1 MNELAAYFSTISS
14 AHRSL
19 ILVSGI
25 AFFWLIE
32 NAFPLFQFQYKKW
45 KHAGINFFLTFT
57 TILVNFCLAF
67 ILLFATQLT
76 HENNFGILNW
86 IPEIPLWLFAI
97 IGLLLLDLISAY
109 LVHWIQHRVKWL
121 WRFHLIHH
129 SDTWVDTTS
138 ANRHHPGE
146 SVIRFVFTTIGV
158 ILVGSPMWLV
168 FLYQTLSV
176 VATQFNH
183 ANIKFPKKLDAFL
196 SYIIVSPNMHKIHH
210 HYVLPYTDSNY
221 GNIFSIWDR
230 LFGTYLFM
238 PVEDIQFGI
247 DTHMKSEENNKL
259 RHLLQIPFQKKLD
272 KK

>member
-1 MNELAAYFSTISS
+1 MNELAAYFSSISS

-19 ILVSGI
+19 ILVLGI
-25 AFFWLIE
+25 TFFWVIE

-109 LVHWIQHRVKWL
+109 LAHWIQHRVKWL

-129 SDTWVDTTS
+129 
-138 ANRHHPGE
+138 
-146 SVIRFVFTTIGV
+146 
-158 ILVGSPMWLV
+158 
-168 FLYQTLSV
+168 
-176 VATQFNH
+176 
-183 ANIKFPKKLDAFL
+183 K
-196 SYIIVSPNMHKIHH
+196 
-210 HYVLPYTDSNY
+210 
-221 GNIFSIWDR
+221 
-230 LFGTYLFM
+230 
-238 PVEDIQFGI
+238 
-247 DTHMKSEENNKL
+247 
-259 RHLLQIPFQKKLD
+259 
-272 KK
+272 